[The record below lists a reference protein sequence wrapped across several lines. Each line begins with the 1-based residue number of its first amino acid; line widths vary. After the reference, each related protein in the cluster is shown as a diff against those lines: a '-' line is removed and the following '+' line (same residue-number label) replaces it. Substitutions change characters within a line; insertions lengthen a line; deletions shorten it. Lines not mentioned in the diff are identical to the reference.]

1 MKRVRINTAAND
13 HRDAFN
19 QGMEQ
24 LLKTRKQR
32 KPYKDYELDAILRYE
47 RETHTEHTAAHGE
60 NRLGFLDLVRSL
72 VPGYRMGVSTQD

>member
-24 LLKTRKQR
+24 LLKSRKQR

-47 RETHTEHTAAHGE
+47 RETHTEYPAANRG
-60 NRLGFLDLVRSL
+60 NRLGIMDLVRGL
-72 VPGYRMGVSTQD
+72 VPGYRIGISTQD

>member
-13 HRDAFN
+13 QRDAFD

-32 KPYKDYELDAILRYE
+32 KPSKDYELDAILRYE
-47 RETHTEHTAAHGE
+47 RETHSEHRVGDRE
-60 NRLGFLDLVRSL
+60 NRLGIMAFVRGL
-72 VPGYRMGVSTQD
+72 VPGYRIGVSTQD